1 MVLAPTLRDA
11 VLRTA
16 PQGEVNVSELRS
28 FHEDLLRLVLTR
40 SPIVATIVDRWPQI
54 DLPDCW
60 LVAGCLAQTVWNDAF
75 GLPVT
80 HGISDIDLVY
90 FDGEDLSVE
99 TEAGH
104 AVRLRTLFADLGLW
118 IDVKNEARVHL
129 WYAEKFGNALAP
141 YVSTEDAI
149 TTFPTTATAVGVQP
163 CADRLHVFAPYGLSD
178 LLGLIVRPNKKQITQ
193 TIYDAKV
200 KKWQAKWSGLRVV
213 PWDD

>member
-1 MVLAPTLRDA
+1 MVLVPTLRDA

-16 PQGEVNVSELRS
+16 PQGEVNVSGLRS

-54 DLPDCW
+54 GLPDCW

-90 FDGEDLSVE
+90 FDGQDLSAE

-104 AVRLRTLFADLGLW
+104 AVRLRTPFADLGLW
-118 IDVKNEARVHL
+118 IDVKNKARVHL
-129 WYAEKFGNALAP
+129 GTQRNSA
-141 YVSTEDAI
+141 
-149 TTFPTTATAVGVQP
+149 TFSRPMSRPRTPSRPFRQQQP
-163 CADRLHVFAPYGLSD
+163 RSACSSARAGFMSS
-178 LLGLIVRPNKKQITQ
+178 R
-193 TIYDAKV
+193 
-200 KKWQAKWSGLRVV
+200 RVACRTCWV
-213 PWDD
+213 